1 MSNDLISMVWV
12 VVIVEGFVAVVI
24 FVFWG
29 FVCLFVG
36 GGGFLFVFEI
46 GSLYAVLEIRETKL
60 ASDSLTHTPASA
72 VIKGV
77 HQRA

>member
-1 MSNDLISMVWV
+1 MLRVLLLLLFLCFGDL
-12 VVIVEGFVAVVI
+12 
-24 FVFWG
+24 
-29 FVCLFVG
+29 FVCLLVVVV
-36 GGGFLFVFEI
+36 FLFVFEI